1 MKKYENMKWE
11 DMRILPHDE
20 FKKIPEEY
28 IKKAMDEFNDRW
40 FREHP
45 DVNPYIRGDITID

>member
-40 FREHP
+40 FR
-45 DVNPYIRGDITID
+45 